1 MRDMRKPFGAKGRK
15 VQRQG
20 DIRRA
25 NRHHARRYL
34 ERYWVSR
41 LAGLCFA
48 NVSVDYRLQVDT
60 SFLFENRRI
69 RPLIRRALEGFTVQY
84 QPDDVKRGTPRR
96 LRLLVGS

>member
-15 VQRQG
+15 VRRRG
-20 DIRRA
+20 EIRRA
-25 NRHHARRYL
+25 NQEHARRHL
-34 ERYWVSR
+34 ERYWVSS

-60 SFLFENRRI
+60 AFLFEDRRI

-84 QPDDVKRGTPRR
+84 LPDDVKQGTTSP
-96 LRLLVGS
+96 LKAISG